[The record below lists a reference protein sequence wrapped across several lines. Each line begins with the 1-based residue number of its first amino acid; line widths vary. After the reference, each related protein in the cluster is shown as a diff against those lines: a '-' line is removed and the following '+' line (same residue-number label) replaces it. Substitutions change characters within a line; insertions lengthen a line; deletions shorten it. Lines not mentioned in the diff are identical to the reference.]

1 LIRAEFIDGDLG
13 NDVRAPHDRV
23 EAIGGLVVAAIGVA
37 LLLVAGVTTPAY
49 TVLPALLLL
58 GR

>member
-1 LIRAEFIDGDLG
+1 
-13 NDVRAPHDRV
+13 VRAPHDRV

-37 LLLVAGVTTPAY
+37 LLLVARVTTPAY